1 MSMANGLEVRVPFL
15 DHRFV
20 EAIYG
25 LSDRWIIRDGVSKFL
40 AKRIIQK
47 HCGVKKLRETKHY
60 VATPQREWVKFSL
73 HNSIVKYLKDG
84 LAAQYD
90 LIDLEKFL
98 SEYDRYVSEPAL
110 GNSFFVWKALNLEA
124 FMRRFFPT

>member
-1 MSMANGLEVRVPFL
+1 MTP
-15 DHRFV
+15 
-20 EAIYG
+20 
-25 LSDRWIIRDGVSKFL
+25 
-40 AKRIIQK
+40 
-47 HCGVKKLRETKHY
+47 
-60 VATPQREWVKFSL
+60 TPQREWVKFSL

-84 LAAQYD
+84 LATQYN

-98 SEYDRYVSEPAL
+98 SEYDQYVSQPAL